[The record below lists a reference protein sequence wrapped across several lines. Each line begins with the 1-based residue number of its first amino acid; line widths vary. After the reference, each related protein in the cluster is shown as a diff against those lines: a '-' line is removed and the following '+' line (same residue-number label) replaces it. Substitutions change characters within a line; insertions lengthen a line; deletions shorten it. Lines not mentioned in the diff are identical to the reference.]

1 MKTYLTKEKR
11 KRRTVIRLWFMG
23 GAPRLEDGV
32 WTAAGCGSVEI
43 DPSALDGRTAEAL
56 TYDEPLEVELGIAP
70 AGGKEAGHGA
80 D

>member
-56 TYDEPLEVELGIAP
+56 TCDEPLEVKLGISP
-70 AGGKEAGHGA
+70 VEGKEVHDGV